1 MRVYIPA
8 AKHAA
13 HMSLKRHTPAD
24 LAKFDAIMD
33 AIHAAARQL
42 FEAITTGEAAEAH
55 QIYHCYGPHL
65 VLYTRSTRPDVLIQE
80 SHFYKNLSTGGHW
93 RAISHRDINHPEEI
107 DLISGEYLTITE
119 GA

>member
-1 MRVYIPA
+1 MRLYIPA

-55 QIYHCYGPHL
+55 Q
-65 VLYTRSTRPDVLIQE
+65 RPRILPGR
-80 SHFYKNLSTGGHW
+80 LCGTG
-93 RAISHRDINHPEEI
+93 ILPEP
-107 DLISGEYLTITE
+107 LCRRR
-119 GA
+119 